1 MTAVW
6 KMPCDDKRR
15 GVDIPGLFC
24 RYCAKNPVIDRT
36 FFNEIKEYTTVA
48 ICIDYIRIEEYTVD
62 VGLKRLLS
70 YLC

>member
-6 KMPCDDKRR
+6 KMTSDDKRR

-24 RYCAKNPVIDRT
+24 RYCAKNPVIDKT
-36 FFNEIKEYTTVA
+36 FFNKTKEYTTVV

-70 YLC
+70 CLC

>member
-1 MTAVW
+1 MTAVR
-6 KMPCDDKRR
+6 KISCDDKRR

-24 RYCAKNPVIDRT
+24 RYCAKNPVIDIT
-36 FFNEIKEYTTVA
+36 FFNEIKEYTTAV

-70 YLC
+70 YAD

>member
-6 KMPCDDKRR
+6 KMPCDDKRL

-36 FFNEIKEYTTVA
+36 FFNKTKEYTTVA
-48 ICIDYIRIEEYTVD
+48 ICIDYIQIEEYTVD

-70 YLC
+70 CLC

>member
-1 MTAVW
+1 MTAVR
-6 KMPCDDKRR
+6 KMPSDDKRR

-36 FFNEIKEYTTVA
+36 FFNETKEYTTAV

-62 VGLKRLLS
+62 VELKRLLS
-70 YLC
+70 CLC